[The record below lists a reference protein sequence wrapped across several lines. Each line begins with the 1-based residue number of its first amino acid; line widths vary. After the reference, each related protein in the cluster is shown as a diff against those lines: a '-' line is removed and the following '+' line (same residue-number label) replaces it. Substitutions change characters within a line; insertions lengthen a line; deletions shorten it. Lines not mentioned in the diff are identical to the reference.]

1 MPTDAFAP
9 DCDSCAALC
18 CLALA
23 FDKGPKFGFDKPAGL
38 PCRHLA
44 AEGLCT
50 IHARLDDEGFA
61 GCASYSCLGAGQIVV
76 QSVFA
81 GASWQDD
88 PALAEPMIEAF
99 RVLRAVQ
106 DLRAQLAA
114 AAALPLSAADA
125 DARQALDRSLTP
137 PGGWTRAALDGF
149 DLSAAQAGFRRFVA
163 GLRRAM
169 TPPAQPAPR
178 GRQLR
183 GRPWTK
189 A

>member
-1 MPTDAFAP
+1 MPSDAFAP
-9 DCDSCAALC
+9 DCGSCAALC

-23 FDKGPKFGFDKPAGL
+23 FDKGPRFGFDKPAGL

-44 AEGLCT
+44 ADARCT

-76 QSVFA
+76 QAIFD

-88 PALAEPMIEAF
+88 PALSGPMIEAF
-99 RVLRAVQ
+99 STLREVQ
-106 DLRAQLAA
+106 DMRAQLAA
-114 AAALPLSAADA
+114 AEALPLTLADTA
-125 DARQALDRSLTP
+125 ARQALEIALAPS
-137 PGGWTRAALDGF
+137 GGWTRAALAGF
-149 DLSAAQAGFRRFVA
+149 DLPAARAAFRQFVA
-163 GLRRAM
+163 GLRQTMVPAGK
-169 TPPAQPAPR
+169 TPTVS
-178 GRQLR
+178 RQLR